1 MNGFKK
7 IFYPLLLLLLSA
19 SIAPAYAQMTDDQV
33 VEYVKSGLSAGKGEA
48 QIGQELLARG
58 VTQSQME
65 RLKTKYEESQGSD
78 ASPVDQSVA
87 GQQTE
92 RLRNAADEM
101 GAGSLDAVNAV
112 VNDPTR
118 SDSSGRNIFGHNVFT
133 GRALTFEP
141 NENLATPANYKLGPG
156 DEVIINIWGANEDNL
171 RQTISPEGNIMVS
184 QIGPVYL
191 NGLTIQEA
199 NDKLRGIFARKYAGV
214 LGEDPVSEVRVT
226 LGQNRTIQVNV
237 MGEVATPGTYR
248 LSSFSSVFHA
258 LYKAGGV
265 TNIGSLRNIR
275 VMRGGKTLVTIDLY
289 KYLFDG
295 RLSDDVRLEEGDV
308 ILVPTYGLLVGV
320 EGNVKRPMY
329 YEMKKGET
337 LAKLFEYAGGF
348 TGNAYADEVRLIRE
362 TGRERQ
368 LFNIPSSQFAS
379 YKLEDG
385 DAVTVGATLDRFAN
399 RIEVRGAVYRPGM
412 YELGEG
418 TSTVRELIERADGLM
433 DDAFLSRVQLFRE
446 TQDLSLEVLPI
457 DLKGV
462 MEGRLPDVAL
472 RKNDVLVIPSIHE
485 LQERGA
491 FTVNGQV
498 ARPGVYP
505 YAENTTL
512 EDLIIQAGGLL
523 EGASTVKVDVSRRLK
538 DPKSTIPSNEIGKVY
553 TFSLKDGFVIDGD
566 PGFILEPFDVVE
578 VRRSPGYQPQRQ
590 VSILGEVAFPGG
602 YTLIRKNERLSDLIE
617 RAGGITNDAY
627 VRGGRL
633 IRRMTDEERAVRDA
647 VLRTVTQNQESDS
660 VAVGK
665 LNLSDFY
672 SVGIELDKALANP
685 GSDYDVVLR
694 EGDRLVV
701 PEHVSTVRIQGEVM
715 YPNTVVYIE
724 GQPLKYYISQA
735 GGYGQ
740 RAKRNRAY
748 VVYMNGTV
756 ARVKSNV
763 IIEPGC
769 EIIVPSK
776 RAREKLSIGE
786 IMGLTTSAAS
796 VGTMAATIANLFK

>member
-65 RLKTKYEESQGSD
+65 RLKTKYEESQGSE

-133 GRALTFEP
+133 GRTLTFEP

-295 RLSDDVRLEEGDV
+295 
-308 ILVPTYGLLVGV
+308 GL
-320 EGNVKRPMY
+320 
-329 YEMKKGET
+329 
-337 LAKLFEYAGGF
+337 
-348 TGNAYADEVRLIRE
+348 
-362 TGRERQ
+362 
-368 LFNIPSSQFAS
+368 
-379 YKLEDG
+379 
-385 DAVTVGATLDRFAN
+385 
-399 RIEVRGAVYRPGM
+399 
-412 YELGEG
+412 
-418 TSTVRELIERADGLM
+418 
-433 DDAFLSRVQLFRE
+433 
-446 TQDLSLEVLPI
+446 
-457 DLKGV
+457 
-462 MEGRLPDVAL
+462 
-472 RKNDVLVIPSIHE
+472 
-485 LQERGA
+485 
-491 FTVNGQV
+491 
-498 ARPGVYP
+498 
-505 YAENTTL
+505 
-512 EDLIIQAGGLL
+512 
-523 EGASTVKVDVSRRLK
+523 
-538 DPKSTIPSNEIGKVY
+538 
-553 TFSLKDGFVIDGD
+553 
-566 PGFILEPFDVVE
+566 
-578 VRRSPGYQPQRQ
+578 
-590 VSILGEVAFPGG
+590 
-602 YTLIRKNERLSDLIE
+602 
-617 RAGGITNDAY
+617 
-627 VRGGRL
+627 
-633 IRRMTDEERAVRDA
+633 
-647 VLRTVTQNQESDS
+647 
-660 VAVGK
+660 
-665 LNLSDFY
+665 
-672 SVGIELDKALANP
+672 
-685 GSDYDVVLR
+685 
-694 EGDRLVV
+694 
-701 PEHVSTVRIQGEVM
+701 
-715 YPNTVVYIE
+715 
-724 GQPLKYYISQA
+724 
-735 GGYGQ
+735 
-740 RAKRNRAY
+740 
-748 VVYMNGTV
+748 
-756 ARVKSNV
+756 
-763 IIEPGC
+763 
-769 EIIVPSK
+769 
-776 RAREKLSIGE
+776 
-786 IMGLTTSAAS
+786 
-796 VGTMAATIANLFK
+796 

>member
-1 MNGFKK
+1 MLF
-7 IFYPLLLLLLSA
+7 
-19 SIAPAYAQMTDDQV
+19 
-33 VEYVKSGLSAGKGEA
+33 
-48 QIGQELLARG
+48 
-58 VTQSQME
+58 
-65 RLKTKYEESQGSD
+65 
-78 ASPVDQSVA
+78 
-87 GQQTE
+87 
-92 RLRNAADEM
+92 
-101 GAGSLDAVNAV
+101 
-112 VNDPTR
+112 
-118 SDSSGRNIFGHNVFT
+118 
-133 GRALTFEP
+133 
-141 NENLATPANYKLGPG
+141 ENLAEEIRTRHQASGIA
-156 DEVIINIWGANEDNL
+156 VAIIDAA
-171 RQTISPEGNIMVS
+171 GNTCYEKYF
-184 QIGPVYL
+184 GYRD
-191 NGLTIQEA
+191 QEA
-199 NDKLRGIFARKYAGV
+199 K
-214 LGEDPVSEVRVT
+214 
-226 LGQNRTIQVNV
+226 
-237 MGEVATPGTYR
+237 
-248 LSSFSSVFHA
+248 
-258 LYKAGGV
+258 
-265 TNIGSLRNIR
+265 
-275 VMRGGKTLVTIDLY
+275 
-289 KYLFDG
+289 
-295 RLSDDVRLEEGDV
+295 
-308 ILVPTYGLLVGV
+308 
-320 EGNVKRPMY
+320 
-329 YEMKKGET
+329 
-337 LAKLFEYAGGF
+337 
-348 TGNAYADEVRLIRE
+348 
-362 TGRERQ
+362 
-368 LFNIPSSQFAS
+368 
-379 YKLEDG
+379 
-385 DAVTVGATLDRFAN
+385 
-399 RIEVRGAVYRPGM
+399 
-412 YELGEG
+412 
-418 TSTVRELIERADGLM
+418 
-433 DDAFLSRVQLFRE
+433 
-446 TQDLSLEVLPI
+446 LPI
-457 DLKGV
+457 DPDTIFGVASVTKSFTALAIMQMAERGLIDLDAPVSRYVPEFTNRNQEPVKVWHFLCHCAGFYPVHRTVLREVVKDLGLPETMKEDPAYDEELAKTGARIVSEQLDAQTKEHGLIGRPGEYMSYCNDGFALLSEIIRRYGGEPSYADYIKKNILDPLGMSRSGCDYIRPALDQNAAILYKKVKGV

-756 ARVKSNV
+756 ARVKANV

-776 RAREKLSIGE
+776 RAREKFSISE
-786 IMGLTTSAAS
+786 ILGLTTSAAS